1 MTLGTQN
8 YAQQK
13 HQCLCH
19 VPLRLSWLLKSKI
32 GHKSP
37 DIDQI
42 PQEFIKAEGSTIR
55 SEIFKL
61 IISIWNKEK
70 FAEDW
75 KELIRV
81 PIDKKGDNTDIS
93 NYRGISLLQTTYKIL
108 FNILLCRL
116 TPYAEEIIG
125 NHQCGF

>member
-19 VPLRLSWLLKSKI
+19 VPFRLSWLLKSKI

-42 PQEFIKAEGSTIR
+42 PPEFIKAECSAIR
-55 SEIFKL
+55 CEIFKL
-61 IISIWNKEK
+61 IISVWNKEK
-70 FAEDW
+70 FAEEW

-81 PIDKKGDNTDIS
+81 PIDKIDQS
-93 NYRGISLLQTTYKIL
+93 TY
-108 FNILLCRL
+108 
-116 TPYAEEIIG
+116 
-125 NHQCGF
+125 